1 MFPILLAALALTLQV
16 PPPTADA
23 DRAKELETDARAIR
37 MRESDSLR
45 ALADRLKGQGDP
57 NGAAEVLKL
66 APPEPEGSATLI
78 LPLPDVVEARPG
90 LSSLPAAEAAW
101 RKEIDAIRKPAG
113 EAFFDLAKRAATA
126 EPPHMA
132 RAGIALR
139 ETLARLPDH
148 AEARRLLGYVPHD
161 GGWARPFAVRQL
173 KDGNVSHPTY
183 GWVPEDWVVHLE
195 LGELPAPAVRG
206 KATTWLPAAE
216 ADRLRS
222 TWRTPWQINTEHFEI
237 RADVPLAEAIQ
248 FGRRLEAFHDLFFA
262 LMADV
267 VGDELPLSR
276 RFRSPALQ
284 PDASYRPHQVVYYAD
299 RDEYHERMRPVAGEQ
314 VASQSLGYYDPPR
327 QGQGN
332 RRPAYFFR
340 DADGQL
346 PVEATLYHEVSHQL
360 LFESAGRNAYLANA
374 GDYWVFEGLGT
385 YFETVTPREDGSI
398 EVGGMAGARLEEAVR
413 SLGARKFLRLEEF
426 LRQDQAAFNRDER
439 IFVNYQQA
447 MALAVFLMQA
457 DRGAYREPFLDY
469 VRDAYRGRIKRG
481 SGRSLEDRL
490 GTPVDEIERRFR
502 AFYAP
507 AAKG

>member
-1 MFPILLAALALTLQV
+1 MFPTLLAALALTLQV
-16 PPPTADA
+16 PPPTTGVE
-23 DRAKELETDARAIR
+23 RAQELEADARAILA
-37 MRESDSLR
+37 RESEALQS
-45 ALADRLKGQGDP
+45 LADRLTKQGETK
-57 NGAAEVLKL
+57 GAAEVRKL
-66 APPEPEGSATLI
+66 SPPTPEGPATRLV
-78 LPLPDVVEARPG
+78 PLPDVVEPRSG
-90 LSSLPAAEAAW
+90 LASVAASGTDWGQDLE
-101 RKEIDAIRKPAG
+101 AIRKTAG
-113 EAFFDLAKRAATA
+113 ESFFELATKAASA
-126 EPPHMA
+126 EPSHMA

-161 GGWARPFAVRQL
+161 GGWAKPFAVRQL
-173 KDGNVSHPTY
+173 KDGNVAHPTY

-206 KATTWLPAAE
+206 KPTTWLPAAE

-267 VGDELPLSR
+267 VGDELPLAR
-276 RFRSPALQ
+276 RFKSPSLA

-314 VASQSLGYYDPPR
+314 VASESLGYYDPRGPGR
-327 QGQGN
+327 GS

-340 DADGQL
+340 DVDGQL

-360 LFESAGRNAYLANA
+360 LFESAGPNAYLNNS

-385 YFETVTPREDGSI
+385 YFETVTPTKDGAL
-398 EVGGMAGARLEEAVR
+398 EVGGLVGPRLEAALH
-413 SLGARKFLRLEEF
+413 SLGARKFQRLGDF

-439 IFVNYQQA
+439 IYVNYQQA
-447 MALAVFLMQA
+447 MALTLFLMQA
-457 DRGAYREPFLDY
+457 ERGAYREPFLDY

-507 AAKG
+507 AAGG